1 MSGILGW
8 IGSLF
13 PSTPVPTPVA
23 PIGLPA
29 NIEAE
34 IADIEKVLGFFKSG
48 DWVGF
53 EAAWKDHNVLGE
65 IEAGASLID
74 TFLKIGAVFIPALTV
89 PADALA
95 VATFLVPIV
104 LGVGSTMV
112 PDGKGGFVPSKG
124 QSLYDPR
131 TGIFTGLRT

>member
-1 MSGILGW
+1 M
-8 IGSLF
+8 
-13 PSTPVPTPVA
+13 PP

-34 IADIEKVLGFFKSG
+34 IADIEKVLGFLKSA
-48 DWVGF
+48 DWAGF
-53 EAAWKDHNVLGE
+53 EAAWKQQNILAD

-74 TFLKIGAVFIPALTV
+74 TFLKIGSVFIPALII

-95 VATFLVPIV
+95 IAEFLVPII
-104 LGVGSTMV
+104 LGLGSTMV
-112 PDGKGGFVPSKG
+112 PDGKGGFIPAHG

-131 TGIFTGLRT
+131 TGIFTGKTT